1 VFTGRIR
8 EVGAVHH
15 IGESRIEIKSPKVA
29 AVLRIGGSVAVAGV
43 ALTVGEVSEE
53 KFAATLSV
61 ETRHRSTLG
70 ELVSGAPVNVE
81 PALCIGD
88 PLDGHVVQGHVDAVG
103 KITRVDDEGI
113 GRRVWVRAN
122 DRALADLLPKGS
134 VAIDGVSLTVAEVLR
149 DRFSVALVPTTLA
162 GTTLSELAVGQR
174 VNLETDLVSKVAGR
188 HADAAGAALSAV
200 ISSLPWAGPLTGR
213 LGVEKAVAQIAA
225 GGAVVVWDPI
235 REGEGDVV
243 FAGARL
249 RPEAVTFL
257 LTQACGH
264 TTVPCDL
271 ERLERLEIPPLPG
284 DGDRHGTAPH
294 LPVDLASST
303 GTGISPAER
312 SATVRRLAHPEARP
326 ADFLRPGHVFPLGA
340 RRGGLAERA
349 GHTEASIALC
359 QAAALPTVAV
369 VCEVMSP
376 GGSMAGE
383 AELERFAL
391 RWGLPMLP
399 VGDLLTWL

>member
-29 AVLRIGGSVAVAGV
+29 AVLRIG
-43 ALTVGEVSEE
+43 EE

-103 KITRVDDEGI
+103 KTPRVDDEGI

-162 GTTLSELAVGQR
+162 GTTLS
-174 VNLETDLVSKVAGR
+174 
-188 HADAAGAALSAV
+188 
-200 ISSLPWAGPLTGR
+200 
-213 LGVEKAVAQIAA
+213 
-225 GGAVVVWDPI
+225 
-235 REGEGDVV
+235 GE
-243 FAGARL
+243 
-249 RPEAVTFL
+249 P
-257 LTQACGH
+257 
-264 TTVPCDL
+264 
-271 ERLERLEIPPLPG
+271 
-284 DGDRHGTAPH
+284 
-294 LPVDLASST
+294 
-303 GTGISPAER
+303 
-312 SATVRRLAHPEARP
+312 
-326 ADFLRPGHVFPLGA
+326 
-340 RRGGLAERA
+340 
-349 GHTEASIALC
+349 
-359 QAAALPTVAV
+359 
-369 VCEVMSP
+369 
-376 GGSMAGE
+376 
-383 AELERFAL
+383 
-391 RWGLPMLP
+391 
-399 VGDLLTWL
+399 